1 MNMKA
6 AFFFDVDGTLIDSVD
21 LHAKAWQEALAH
33 FGFDVPFEQ
42 VRGQIG
48 KGGDHLM
55 PVFVPEDQLDRMGEQ
70 LEQYRGELFKRKY
83 LPEVKPFPGVRDLFL
98 RIKDDG
104 YRVAL
109 ASSANGDELESYK
122 TLMNIGDLV
131 DAETSSSD
139 VESSKPSPDVFE
151 AVMDRVKL
159 EPDAALVIGDTP
171 YDAIAAGRAGLRT
184 VGVLCGGFPE
194 RDLRGAGCIDIY
206 RDPMD
211 LLGRFDELARL
222 LTRAPQTP

>member
-1 MNMKA
+1 MTA
-6 AFFFDVDGTLIDSVD
+6 AFLVDVDGTLIDSVD

-33 FGFDVPFEQ
+33 FGFDVPYEQ

-55 PVFVPEDQLDRMGEQ
+55 PVFVPQDQLDRMGER
-70 LEQYRGELFKRKY
+70 LEKYRGELFKRKY

-98 RIKDDG
+98 RVKDEG

-109 ASSANGDELESYK
+109 ASSAKGDELESYK
-122 TLMNIGDLV
+122 KLMNIDDLV

-151 AVMDRVKL
+151 AVMDRVKI
-159 EPDAALVIGDTP
+159 EPNAAIVIGDTP

-194 RDLRGAGCIDIY
+194 RDLREAGCIEIY
-206 RDPMD
+206 RDPVD
-211 LLGRFDELARL
+211 LLGRFDQLTRL
-222 LTRAPQTP
+222 LTPARQTP

>member
-1 MNMKA
+1 MKA

-33 FGFDVPFEQ
+33 FGFHVPYEE

-55 PVFVPEDQLDRMGEQ
+55 PVFVPQDQLDRIGEQ
-70 LEQYRGELFKRKY
+70 LEKYRGELFKRKY
-83 LPEVKPFPGVRDLFL
+83 LPEVKPFPGVRNLFL
-98 RIKDDG
+98 RIKDEG

-109 ASSANGDELESYK
+109 ASSAKGDELESYK
-122 TLMNIGDLV
+122 RLMNISDLV

-151 AVMDRVKL
+151 AVMDRVKV
-159 EPDAALVIGDTP
+159 EPHAALVIGDTP

-194 RDLRGAGCIDIY
+194 HDLRKAGCIAIY
-206 RDPMD
+206 RDPVH
-211 LLGRFDELARL
+211 LLGRFDELAGL
-222 LTRAPQTP
+222 LMRAPQTP

>member
-1 MNMKA
+1 M
-6 AFFFDVDGTLIDSVD
+6 
-21 LHAKAWQEALAH
+21 
-33 FGFDVPFEQ
+33 
-42 VRGQIG
+42 
-48 KGGDHLM
+48 
-55 PVFVPEDQLDRMGEQ
+55 
-70 LEQYRGELFKRKY
+70 
-83 LPEVKPFPGVRDLFL
+83 KPFPGVRDLFL

-109 ASSANGDELESYK
+109 ASSAKGDELESYK
-122 TLMNIGDLV
+122 TLMNISDLV

-151 AVMDRVKL
+151 AVMDRVKI
-159 EPDAALVIGDTP
+159 EPHAALVIGDTP

-194 RDLRGAGCIDIY
+194 HDLREAGCIAIY

-222 LTRAPQTP
+222 LMRAPQTP

>member
-1 MNMKA
+1 MTA
-6 AFFFDVDGTLIDSVD
+6 AFLFDVDGTLIDSVD

-33 FGFDVPFEQ
+33 FGFHVRYDE

-55 PVFVPEDQLDRMGEQ
+55 PVFVPQDQLDRIGEQ
-70 LEQYRGELFKRKY
+70 LEKYRGELFKRKY

-98 RIKDDG
+98 RTKDDG

-109 ASSANGDELESYK
+109 ASSAKGDELESYK
-122 TLMNIGDLV
+122 RLMNISDLV
-131 DAETSSSD
+131 DAETSSSE

-151 AVMDRVKL
+151 AVMDRVKV
-159 EPDAALVIGDTP
+159 EPDAALVVGDTP

-194 RDLRGAGCIDIY
+194 HDLRQAGCIAIY
-206 RDPMD
+206 RDPVD

-222 LTRAPQTP
+222 LMRAPQTP